1 MIEPSLSLGKTR
13 LHGKTALVTGASG
26 GIGTAIVER
35 FRAEGARV
43 LTCDITGEPDFLVDV
58 ADEAQVCGL
67 FNQLSDLDILV
78 NNAGIQIQTPSHEL
92 SMADFDRVVNINLRG
107 TVLCCREALK
117 LFLRSGRGGVI
128 VNNSSCAQ
136 TIPKPEFLSY
146 AISKGALDNLCKT
159 LALEY
164 AGRGIRVNNVG
175 PGAVLTPMNAAW
187 KDDPQ
192 LRASVE
198 THIPLGRAATADEMA
213 AVFAFLASPEAAYI
227 TGQTLYA
234 CGGVTL
240 YADFRENW
248 SS

>member
-1 MIEPSLSLGKTR
+1 MTTQR
-13 LHGKTALVTGASG
+13 LDGKTALVTGASG
-26 GIGTAIVER
+26 GIGAAIVQR
-35 FRAEGARV
+35 FRAEGAQV
-43 LTCDITGEPDFLVDV
+43 ITCDITGTPDFLVDV
-58 ADEAQVCGL
+58 AQEDQVCSMFREL
-67 FNQLSDLDILV
+67 RDLDILV
-78 NNAGIQIQTPSHEL
+78 NNAGIQIQTPSHQLE
-92 SMADFDRVVNINLRG
+92 MADFDRVVNINLRG

-117 LFLRSGRGGVI
+117 LFLQDGRGGVI

-164 AGRGIRVNNVG
+164 AGRRIRVNNVG
-175 PGAVLTPMNAAW
+175 PGAVLTPMNANW

-198 THIPLGRAATADEMA
+198 SHIPLGRAATADEMA

-240 YADFRENW
+240 YADFRDNW
-248 SS
+248 AS

>member
-1 MIEPSLSLGKTR
+1 MTMRR
-13 LHGKTALVTGASG
+13 LDGKTALVTGASG
-26 GIGTAIVER
+26 GIGAAIVQR
-35 FRAEGARV
+35 FQAEGAQV
-43 LTCDITGEPDFLVDV
+43 ITCDITGTPDFLVDV
-58 ADEAQVCGL
+58 SQEAQVCGMFREL
-67 FNQLSDLDILV
+67 RELDILV
-78 NNAGIQIQTPSHEL
+78 NNAGIQIQSSSHEL
-92 SMADFDRVVNINLRG
+92 DMADFDRVVNINLRG

-117 LFLRSGRGGVI
+117 LFLQDGRGGII

-175 PGAVLTPMNAAW
+175 PGAVLTPMNASW
-187 KDDPQ
+187 KDDPR

-248 SS
+248 AS

>member
-1 MIEPSLSLGKTR
+1 MR
-13 LHGKTALVTGASG
+13 LQGKTALVTGASG

-43 LTCDITGEPDFLVDV
+43 FTCDITGVPDFLVDV
-58 ADEAQVCGL
+58 ANETQVRGM
-67 FNQLSDLDILV
+67 FTQLPDLDILV
-78 NNAGIQIQTPSHEL
+78 NNAGLQIQTPSHEL

-117 LFLRSGRGGVI
+117 LFLQGGRGGVI

-175 PGAVLTPMNAAW
+175 PGAVLTPMNANW
-187 KDDPQ
+187 KDDPR
-192 LRASVE
+192 LRAAVE
-198 THIPLGRAATADEMA
+198 THIPLGRAATAEEIA

-248 SS
+248 AS